1 MQKRG
6 DYKKMEKKSLVS
18 KKNVLFFSV
27 FLMCISA
34 FCCLLGNNKVS
45 AIGGEDCPFE
55 YKIVTIGKE
64 KFAIITGIKE
74 NAKIEKTLLFQM
86 KLMKFL

>member
-1 MQKRG
+1 
-6 DYKKMEKKSLVS
+6 MEKKSLVS

-45 AIGGEDCPFE
+45 AVGEEKVSAVGEKGYSFKYEVKTSYFDYE
-55 YKIVTIGKE
+55 KSATI
-64 KFAIITGIKE
+64 
-74 NAKIEKTLLFQM
+74 
-86 KLMKFL
+86 